1 MSSPLAMMLGYHTRR
16 ADDFDPIV
24 DLSGLLWFIHTD
36 DSVITSGRVSAID
49 DRVGPY
55 AFAQGTSGNRP
66 LENTTEFAGHT
77 VWEFSGTGRR
87 FLSIASAPLAGTL
100 DGAPACTM
108 GAYINIVDQGTA
120 NDACA
125 HTSDTSSYSHSVRHG
140 YNTTRHRFIE
150 SAGGLTQYQSA
161 NGTFPTT
168 SGWQLWCAV
177 SDGAGNIEWFLD
189 GVSSATATGTH
200 QTPAALDNVV
210 LGEAINN
217 SIASKEVYIG
227 GLFACT
233 GQLNV
238 ATQIALTS
246 WFAGSFV

>member
-1 MSSPLAMMLGYHTRR
+1 VSSPLAMGLGYHTM
-16 ADDFDPIV
+16 AAPFDPVV
-24 DLSGLLWFIHTD
+24 DLSGLLWFVHTD
-36 DSVITSGRVSAID
+36 DSVITGGKISAID

-55 AFAQGTSGNRP
+55 SFAQSNSANRP
-66 LENTTEFAGHT
+66 LENTSEFAGHT
-77 VWEFSGTGRR
+77 VWEFSNTGRR
-87 FLSIASAPLAGTL
+87 YLFLNDATLAGTL
-100 DGAPACTM
+100 NGAPACTM

-125 HTSDTSSYSHSVRHG
+125 HTSDVASYSHSVRHG
-140 YNTTRHRFIE
+140 HNTTRHRFIE

-161 NGTFPTT
+161 NGTFPST

-189 GVSSATATGTH
+189 GVSAATASGTH
-200 QTPAALDNVV
+200 QSPAALDNVV

-217 SIASKEVYIG
+217 AVATKEVYIG

-233 GQLNV
+233 GQLNA
-238 ATQIALTS
+238 ATQVALKD
-246 WFAGSFV
+246 WFDGSFA